1 MNLTID
7 DILHALAFGF
17 TIVLILLGIIKGM
30 SNVEMIIN
38 ILYFT
43 TLNITFIR
51 YFFRD
56 KEGQL

>member
-7 DILHALAFGF
+7 DLLHALAFGF
-17 TIVLILLGIIKGM
+17 TVILILLGIIKGM
-30 SNVEMIIN
+30 GNIELIIN
-38 ILYFT
+38 VLYFT

-56 KEGQL
+56 TKN